1 MGWDAISGGRV
12 LDKMNVKVITTFELS
27 DSKMQDPWGP
37 REEMLEVPACSV
49 GAGVGI
55 RSVGNTAH
63 LHP

>member
-1 MGWDAISGGRV
+1 M

-37 REEMLEVPACSV
+37 REEMLEVPGCSV

-55 RSVGNTAH
+55 RSVGITAH
-63 LHP
+63 LRP